1 MTEQNKIEFKN
12 LNLNLDNS
20 IFFKNLNLCF
30 SHSGISAIIGPNGSG
45 KTLILKLIM
54 GLVKPTKREIYLD
67 DNSRSNISYASQN
80 VILLRRN
87 VFENLSLPMKIRGLG
102 NKFINNRIEKLL
114 KYFRMHDLKKKS
126 ARSLSVGKKQYL
138 SVIRSFILDSNILIL
153 DEPCANL
160 DNYSTKRIEKFI
172 LLEKKLKKKIILVTH
187 DIYQAKR
194 LADEIILLN
203 KGEVKVHETK
213 KDFFL
218 GQNSVVSNLKKE
230 EILF

>member
-1 MTEQNKIEFKN
+1 MTKQNKIEFRN
-12 LNLNLDNS
+12 LNLSLDHS
-20 IFFKNLNLCF
+20 FFFKNLNLSF

-54 GLVKPTKREIYLD
+54 GLVKPSNGEIYLAN
-67 DNSRSNISYASQN
+67 NSRSNISYASQN

-87 VFENLSLPMKIRGLG
+87 VFENLSLPMKINGFS
-102 NKFINNRIEKLL
+102 NQFINNRIEKLL
-114 KYFRMHDLKKKS
+114 KYFRMYDLKNKS
-126 ARSLSVGKKQYL
+126 ARNLSVAKKQYL

-160 DNYSTKRIEKFI
+160 DDLSTKRIEKFI

-187 DIYQAKR
+187 DINQAKR

-203 KGEVKVHETK
+203 KGKVKVHETK
-213 KDFFL
+213 KNFFL
-218 GQNSVVSNLKKE
+218 ERNSLVSNLKKGG
-230 EILF
+230 IIF

>member
-1 MTEQNKIEFKN
+1 MTEQNKFEFKN
-12 LNLNLDNS
+12 LNLNLDNT
-20 IFFKNLNLCF
+20 IFFKNLNLSF

-54 GLVKPTKREIYLD
+54 GLVKPTNGEIYLV

-87 VFENLSLPMKIRGLG
+87 VFENLSLPMKIHGF
-102 NKFINNRIEKLL
+102 NNQFINNRIEKLL
-114 KYFRMHDLKKKS
+114 KYFRMYNLKNKS

-203 KGEVKVHETK
+203 KGKIKAHETK
-213 KDFFL
+213 RKFFL
-218 GQNSVVSNLKKE
+218 SQNSIVSNFKKG
-230 EILF
+230 EIIL

>member
-1 MTEQNKIEFKN
+1 MTKQNKIEFRN
-12 LNLNLDNS
+12 LNLSLDHS
-20 IFFKNLNLCF
+20 FFFKNLNLSF

-54 GLVKPTKREIYLD
+54 GLVKPSNGEIYLAN
-67 DNSRSNISYASQN
+67 NSRSNISYASQN

-87 VFENLSLPMKIRGLG
+87 VFENLSLPMKINGFS
-102 NKFINNRIEKLL
+102 NQFINNRIEKLL
-114 KYFRMHDLKKKS
+114 KYFRMYDLKNKS
-126 ARSLSVGKKQYL
+126 ARNLSVGKKQYL

-160 DNYSTKRIEKFI
+160 DDLSTKRIEKFI

-187 DIYQAKR
+187 DINQAKR

-203 KGEVKVHETK
+203 KGKVKVHETK
-213 KDFFL
+213 KNFFL
-218 GQNSVVSNLKKE
+218 ERNSLVSNLKKGG
-230 EILF
+230 IIF

>member
-1 MTEQNKIEFKN
+1 MTKQNKIEFRN
-12 LNLNLDNS
+12 LNLSLDHS
-20 IFFKNLNLCF
+20 FFFKNLNLSF

-54 GLVKPTKREIYLD
+54 GLVKPSNGEIYLAN
-67 DNSRSNISYASQN
+67 NSRSNISYASQN

-87 VFENLSLPMKIRGLG
+87 VFENLSLPMKINGFS
-102 NKFINNRIEKLL
+102 NQFINNRIEKLL
-114 KYFRMHDLKKKS
+114 KYFRMYDLKNKS
-126 ARSLSVGKKQYL
+126 ARNLSVGKKQYL

-160 DNYSTKRIEKFI
+160 DDLSTKRIEKFI